1 MALERLAKAKAL
13 IGLLARG
20 VREAIR
26 PHEDEG
32 FAPAVSTGDHE
43 STLRAASSEHAPATS
58 ALAESDLEARAS
70 VVPPRPVLVTPPPPR
85 PADPALLAAA
95 SAELADPRF
104 SGMCVVAD
112 ASHVA
117 IAWRAPSERLAAARG
132 LASGPLALRMI
143 AVRAKGEGDVEV
155 DTLELGPA
163 EEEGSCVVVRPASM
177 LRAVASVGLATDAR
191 FVSVTHADAA

>member
-1 MALERLAKAKAL
+1 MALERLQQAKAL
-13 IGLLARG
+13 LGFLARG

-32 FAPAVSTGDHE
+32 FAPGVSAADPESAPPLGATGLG
-43 STLRAASSEHAPATS
+43 SATS
-58 ALAESDLEARAS
+58 ALAAPATVEPAVE
-70 VVPPRPVLVTPPPPR
+70 PRPVLVTPPPPR

-132 LASGPLALRMI
+132 LATGPLALRMI

-177 LRAVASVGLATDAR
+177 LRAVASVGLASDAR